1 MQSPRAAQIVAPPK
15 EEATP
20 WLPKQKMVHD
30 FYQGQKIQ
38 ISVAVLIVCNFIF
51 SISEKEIDP
60 YPKDLKLY
68 GNVWEVGTACFNV
81 IFLIELILNFYG
93 NVGWKNFF
101 KGGWNIFDTLI
112 VALGTISLFETFSN
126 SEILPPS
133 LSLLRPFRAFRVF
146 RLFKRVP
153 SLNKIMV
160 SLVKAVPG
168 VANAFLIM
176 VIIMCIYAILAVEF
190 FADFGADSTYTTFQD
205 HERRGVDAVWA
216 TDENGIV
223 WENATVSAITARG
236 FTWGE
241 EYYGNFGRALYTLFQ
256 VLTGESWSEAVARPT
271 MFGQSAALTGI
282 FYVTFI
288 IIMQIVMLN
297 VVVAVLLEK
306 MVDDSPPPGEE
317 DNEVERKSAAPAPA
331 PMPLTCDGAGPALG
345 LKPMTMMGDGPST
358 DSPAS
363 RTGASDLADAKT
375 GPHGAVGHPAACATT
390 STADMQAMKTQI
402 DYMQAQMHALC
413 AALKVPNPPMPAGPG
428 RHVLSPSPLP
438 PAARS
443 SPERFHV

>member
-1 MQSPRAAQIVAPPK
+1 M
-15 EEATP
+15 
-20 WLPKQKMVHD
+20 
-30 FYQGQKIQ
+30 
-38 ISVAVLIVCNFIF
+38 
-51 SISEKEIDP
+51 
-60 YPKDLKLY
+60 
-68 GNVWEVGTACFNV
+68 
-81 IFLIELILNFYG
+81 
-93 NVGWKNFF
+93 
-101 KGGWNIFDTLI
+101 
-112 VALGTISLFETFSN
+112 
-126 SEILPPS
+126 
-133 LSLLRPFRAFRVF
+133 
-146 RLFKRVP
+146 
-153 SLNKIMV
+153 
-160 SLVKAVPG
+160 
-168 VANAFLIM
+168 
-176 VIIMCIYAILAVEF
+176 
-190 FADFGADSTYTTFQD
+190 
-205 HERRGVDAVWA
+205 
-216 TDENGIV
+216 
-223 WENATVSAITARG
+223 
-236 FTWGE
+236 
-241 EYYGNFGRALYTLFQ
+241 
-256 VLTGESWSEAVARPT
+256 LTGESWSEAVARPT

-413 AALKVPNPPMPAGPG
+413 ATLKVPNPPMPAGPG

>member
-60 YPKDLKLY
+60 YPEDLKLY

-81 IFLIELILNFYG
+81 IFLIELIVNFYG

-126 SEILPPS
+126 SEVRRRPCTTPAQSPRPHPPATEPRLYRPSRRPPPTPNWQILPPS

-190 FADFGADSTYTTFQD
+190 FADFGADSTCAQ
-205 HERRGVDAVWA
+205 
-216 TDENGIV
+216 
-223 WENATVSAITARG
+223 
-236 FTWGE
+236 
-241 EYYGNFGRALYTLFQ
+241 
-256 VLTGESWSEAVARPT
+256 
-271 MFGQSAALTGI
+271 
-282 FYVTFI
+282 
-288 IIMQIVMLN
+288 
-297 VVVAVLLEK
+297 
-306 MVDDSPPPGEE
+306 PPP
-317 DNEVERKSAAPAPA
+317 
-331 PMPLTCDGAGPALG
+331 
-345 LKPMTMMGDGPST
+345 
-358 DSPAS
+358 
-363 RTGASDLADAKT
+363 
-375 GPHGAVGHPAACATT
+375 
-390 STADMQAMKTQI
+390 
-402 DYMQAQMHALC
+402 
-413 AALKVPNPPMPAGPG
+413 PNPEPRP
-428 RHVLSPSPLP
+428 PSLP
-438 PAARS
+438 
-443 SPERFHV
+443 